1 MQQNKSRSPSVRYQF
16 AYIRRQLHLFRRHNL
31 TLVAQACILVVA
43 CALVLYAMLFTNVPT
58 LHDFFHEL
66 RHSLG
71 IIPCH

>member
-1 MQQNKSRSPSVRYQF
+1 MT
-16 AYIRRQLHLFRRHNL
+16 L
-31 TLVAQACILVVA
+31 TTQ
-43 CALVLYAMLFTNVPT
+43 ALVLVAVCTFVLYALLFTNVPT

>member
-1 MQQNKSRSPSVRYQF
+1 MQRHTGKKPSQFQQF
-16 AYIRRQLHLFRRHNL
+16 AYIRRQLHMFRRHNVTL
-31 TLVAQACILVVA
+31 TTQALILVAV
-43 CALVLYAMLFTNVPT
+43 CAFVLYAMLFTNVPT

>member
-1 MQQNKSRSPSVRYQF
+1 MQRHNVKRPSPFQQF
-16 AYIRRQLHLFRRHNL
+16 AYIRRQFHIFRRHNL
-31 TLVAQACILVVA
+31 TLTTQ
-43 CALVLYAMLFTNVPT
+43 ALVLVAVCAFVLYALLFTNVPT

>member
-1 MQQNKSRSPSVRYQF
+1 MQRNADKKPSPSQQF
-16 AYIRRQLHLFRRHNL
+16 AYIRRQLHIFRRHNITL
-31 TLVAQACILVVA
+31 TTQALILVLA
-43 CALVLYAMLFTNVPT
+43 CAFVLYAMLFTNVPT